1 MVVGFASTYF
11 AWGEMTTALERESPR
26 LATSTGMAAVI
37 IMLAFFASISIA
49 FWYAIARRASTI
61 AKWIYVVWMGFGSI
75 STLMSLN
82 DPAGFKGAA
91 LVASLV
97 STALTIASMIC
108 LFRPDAVAWFA
119 RKGRSES
126 SVFD

>member
-1 MVVGFASTYF
+1 MLIGVASTYF
-11 AWGEMTTALERESPR
+11 AWGEMTAAIERESPR
-26 LATSTGMAAVI
+26 LASSTGMVAVV
-37 IMLAFFASISIA
+37 IMLIFFASISIA
-49 FWYAIARRASTI
+49 FWYAIARRASKI
-61 AKWIYVVWMGFGSI
+61 AKWTYVVWMGFSSI

-82 DPAGFKGAA
+82 DLAGCKGAA

-119 RKGRSES
+119 RKGRSAA

>member
-1 MVVGFASTYF
+1 MLVGIASTYF
-11 AWGEMTTALERESPR
+11 AWDEMMAALERESSR
-26 LATSTGMAAVI
+26 LASSTGMVAFV
-37 IMLAFFASISIA
+37 IMLVFFASISIA
-49 FWYAIARRASTI
+49 LWYAIARRASKI

-97 STALTIASMIC
+97 STALTIASIAC
-108 LFRPDAVAWFA
+108 LFRPDAMAWFA
-119 RKGRSES
+119 RKGRSEA

>member
-1 MVVGFASTYF
+1 MLIGVASTYF
-11 AWGEMTTALERESPR
+11 AWGEMTAAIERESPR
-26 LATSTGMAAVI
+26 LASSTSMMAIV
-37 IMLAFFASISIA
+37 IMLIFFASISVG
-49 FWYAIARRASTI
+49 FWYAIARRANRI

-97 STALTIASMIC
+97 STALTIASMVC
-108 LFRPDAVAWFA
+108 LFRPDAVAWLA
-119 RKGRSES
+119 RKGRSEA

>member
-1 MVVGFASTYF
+1 MLIGVASTYF
-11 AWGEMTTALERESPR
+11 AWGEMTAAIERESPK
-26 LATSTGMAAVI
+26 LASSTSMVAIA
-37 IMLAFFASISIA
+37 IMLIFFASISIA
-49 FWYAIARRASTI
+49 FWYAIARRANRI

-91 LVASLV
+91 LVTSLV

-108 LFRPDAVAWFA
+108 LFRSDAVAWFA
-119 RKGRSES
+119 RKGRSEA